1 MTNIA
6 ESGTIMA
13 EFDESKHPRAEDG
26 KFTNGG
32 AKQYRQNTS
41 YNDIVDCNSDNI
53 QRQKTRNTSLSKKE
67 FAVWYQKI
75 GEIKRGGHVDTM
87 SNGDKL
93 IPIGNKIVVTSG
105 TYEKPKSKIVFEFKN
120 EEKMFEN
127 LEKISRKNGK

>member
-1 MTNIA
+1 
-6 ESGTIMA
+6 MA

-41 YNDIVDCNSDNI
+41 YDEIVDCNSDNI
-53 QRQKTRNTSLSKKE
+53 QRKKTRKASLSKKE

-87 SNGDKL
+87 SNGYKL

-105 TYEKPKSKIVFEFKN
+105 TYEKPKAKGVLVFPSEDEMFN
-120 EEKMFEN
+120 GLEELK
-127 LEKISRKNGK
+127 GD